1 MLKYIPRNLEK
12 WYRRAFQEKKT
23 AEDRILNL
31 EIILLRFST
40 VVHCACAGGIKNL
53 FFVLAILTVRL
64 LFLGDFLFLSFE
76 GLLSRGL
83 KIRFF
88 L

>member
-1 MLKYIPRNLEK
+1 M
-12 WYRRAFQEKKT
+12 
-23 AEDRILNL
+23 
-31 EIILLRFST
+31 
-40 VVHCACAGGIKNL
+40 VHCACAGGIKNL

-88 L
+88 FTKSTHSTQIGVMSQTESKITVV

>member
-1 MLKYIPRNLEK
+1 MGLALVHFQKY
-12 WYRRAFQEKKT
+12 W
-23 AEDRILNL
+23 
-31 EIILLRFST
+31 LLRFST
-40 VVHCACAGGIKNL
+40 VVYCACAGGIKNL

-76 GLLSRGL
+76 GSLSRGL

-88 L
+88 YKIDSLSSDLSHESG